1 MGLIRRSMSDI
12 AMEIDDLVEQGMSAK
27 FIAVTLDVPYEWAEY
42 AIEQRYNL
50 EQQKQQE
57 VMSYDN

>member
-1 MGLIRRSMSDI
+1 MGLRRRSMYDI

-27 FIAVTLDVPYEWAEY
+27 FIAVTLDVPYEWAEH

-57 VMSYDN
+57 VMSHDN

>member
-1 MGLIRRSMSDI
+1 MSDI

-27 FIAVTLDVPYEWAEY
+27 FIAVTLDVPYEWAEH

-57 VMSYDN
+57 VMSHDN